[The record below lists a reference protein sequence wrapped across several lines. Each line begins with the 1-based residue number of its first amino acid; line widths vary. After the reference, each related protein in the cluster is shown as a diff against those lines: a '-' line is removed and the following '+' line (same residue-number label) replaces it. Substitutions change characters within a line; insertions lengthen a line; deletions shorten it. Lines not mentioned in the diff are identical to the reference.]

1 MNTKKQ
7 EIDNILKNEN
17 IPNILF
23 HGIYNHGKE
32 ELCKYFLQ
40 TLYPKSDDFQK
51 YVMEINCLHSN
62 GIQQIKQTIKIFSM
76 QTVNKATLIQF
87 KTILLRHAEYLTH
100 DAQYSLR
107 RNIETYSKN
116 TRFVIL
122 CENKNKLLLPI
133 RSRFVHIYV
142 NICKTNKLLN
152 DYESFSYKKYND
164 FMKKYTNLV
173 EKNSPFKEYVVLANE
188 MYNNHF
194 SALDII
200 HRFKKHEYYH
210 EAEYLLEKY
219 KKEYRNEILCILFLF
234 QLFRNKS
241 EIQIFHT

>member
-1 MNTKKQ
+1 MDNKKQ

-23 HGIYNHGKE
+23 HGFYDYGKE
-32 ELCKYFLQ
+32 DLCKYFLQ
-40 TLYPKSDDFQK
+40 TLYPKYDDFQK

-62 GIQQIKQTIKIFSM
+62 GIQQIKQTIKTFSM
-76 QTVNKATLIQF
+76 QTVNKTKF
-87 KTILLRHAEYLTH
+87 KTILLKHAEFLTH

-107 RNIETYSKN
+107 RNIETYSQN

-133 RSRFVHIYV
+133 RSRFVHIFV
-142 NICKTNKLLN
+142 NVCKSNKLLN
-152 DYESFSYKKYND
+152 DCESFPYKKYNE
-164 FMKKYTNLV
+164 FMKTYMNLV
-173 EKNSPFKEYVVLANE
+173 EKKSPFKEYVVLANE

-200 HRFKKHEYYH
+200 NRFKKHEYYH
-210 EAEYLLEKY
+210 EAQYLLEKY

-241 EIQIFHT
+241 EIQIFHK